1 MTITVSLDERQQN
14 GTSNGHHHHQPPTGG
29 TVNNGFVLEDLNG
42 KKPNGTSDPEQ
53 PDHFGPHHGHDH
65 HYHLHHHHI
74 REKPGHDYTD
84 DVITTHGVQ
93 PHHKT
98 TYLETMTH
106 MLKGNIGTGCYAMGD
121 AFKNGGLVLA
131 TVLTLF
137 LGFVCVHCQH
147 ILLNCAGKVHS
158 EQQTQQQGKGRPP
171 DFAETVGLC
180 FKRGPP
186 KFQRWAK
193 PMKMAVNI
201 FICVTQLGFC
211 CIYFVFISSNFKQIF
226 DRYGLEMGVQYHM
239 ACLLPPIILTSIIT
253 KLKFLSYCSML
264 ANVFMSLGIGITF
277 YYASQE
283 LPSPTERN
291 YVAQW
296 DQLPLFFGTAIFAF
310 EGIALVLPL
319 QNEMKNPHDFRKRF
333 GVLNIGMVFIVT
345 LFTAFG
351 FVGYLKWGEAVEGS
365 MTLNLPDNEI
375 LAESVKVM
383 IALGVLLGY
392 ALQFFVAIV
401 IMWPPMKCRL
411 NITKHETLAEMGF
424 RVVMVLVTFTV
435 AECVPKLSLFIS
447 LIGALCSTAL
457 ALVFP
462 PIIELIVAYSN
473 PQEKPNTFMILKNV
487 FILMLAMLGFFTGS
501 YESLSKIF
509 QELL

>member
-1 MTITVSLDERQQN
+1 MPINVSVDDHQPN
-14 GTSNGHHHHQPPTGG
+14 GTSNGTETANGG
-29 TVNNGFVLEDLNG
+29 AVNNGFVLEDLNG
-42 KKPNGTSDPEQ
+42 KRTTTSKGAE
-53 PDHFGPHHGHDH
+53 HHHGPHHGHDH

-74 REKPGHDYTD
+74 REKPGHDYTE

-98 TYLETMTH
+98 TYAETMIH
-106 MLKGNIGTGCYAMGD
+106 MLKGNIGTGCFAMGD

-137 LGFVCVHCQH
+137 IGFVCVHCQH
-147 ILLNCAGKVHS
+147 ILLNCAKKVHND
-158 EQQTQQQGKGRPP
+158 QQNKGRPP

-180 FKRGPP
+180 FEQGPP
-186 KFQRWAK
+186 RFQRWAK

-226 DRYGLEMGVQYHM
+226 DRYDMVLDVHYHM
-239 ACLLPPIILTSIIT
+239 ALLLIPIILTSIIT

-264 ANVFMSLGIGITF
+264 ANVCMFLGVGITF
-277 YYASQE
+277 YYASID
-283 LPSPTERN
+283 LPPLTERN
-291 YVAQW
+291 FVADW
-296 DQLPLFFGTAIFAF
+296 NKLPLLFGTAVFAF

-319 QNEMKNPHDFRKRF
+319 QNEMKNPHEFRKTF
-333 GVLNIGMVFIVT
+333 GVLNIGMVFIIL

-351 FVGYLKWGEAVEGS
+351 FIGYLQWGEDVAGS
-365 MTLNLPDNEI
+365 MTLNLPENEI

-383 IALGVLLGY
+383 ISSGVLLGF
-392 ALQFFVAIV
+392 ALQFFVAII
-401 IMWPPMKCRL
+401 IMWPSVECRL
-411 NITKHETLAEMGF
+411 NITKHKTLSEMGF
-424 RVVMVLVTFTV
+424 RVVMVLVTFV
-435 AECVPKLSLFIS
+435 IAECVPNLSLFIS

-462 PIIELIVAYSN
+462 PIIELIVAYTD
-473 PQEKPNTFMILKNV
+473 PKQRPGRWMVAKNV
-487 FILMLAMLGFFTGS
+487 VILVLALIGFFTGS
-501 YESLSKIF
+501 YESLSNIVK
-509 QELL
+509 QWL